1 MLLFHKGRLSI
12 LIAMHINRFL
22 FFTLFLIFIFS
33 EAAYGQPDTTLAAQP
48 GRELLIGVHPQP
60 PYIIK
65 GENGTWDGISIRL
78 WRAVAE
84 DLNITYRYT
93 EIAPEE
99 APVVLQNKK
108 IDLFLLGDVT
118 AESDVLIDFSH
129 FYHTAEMGV
138 ATVEFGGIST
148 ITKAFFNKRF
158 WVITAMLSV
167 LLLIVGSVIY
177 LIERR
182 HNEKQF
188 GGDRTVL
195 EGIGSGFW
203 WAGVTMTTIGYGDKA
218 PQTPLGRAVALLWM
232 LVAMAVTAVLTASL
246 VSVVMGSS
254 GKGEVKVPA
263 DLRDMK
269 VAAVEGSGAADYLQQ
284 ERIPFRK
291 FQDLQEALNAVK
303 KEEMDAVLHSV
314 PLLRYTINNSTN
326 LTLQVQ
332 PVKIDPHYYAFG
344 FNTNSPLREPVNH
357 ALLRIINTPLWQQEL
372 DRFIPEKE
380 K

>member
-1 MLLFHKGRLSI
+1 MRLICFLL
-12 LIAMHINRFL
+12 LIK
-22 FFTLFLIFIFS
+22 LFLVLIFS
-33 EAAYGQPDTTLAAQP
+33 GVAYGQSDTTAKAQA

-65 GENGTWDGISIRL
+65 GENGTWDGISVRL

-84 DLNITYRYT
+84 DINITYRYT
-93 EIAPEE
+93 EIAPGD
-99 APVVLQNKK
+99 AVSLLQAEK

-118 AESDVLIDFSH
+118 AESDALVDFSH
-129 FYHTAEMGV
+129 FYHTAELGV
-138 ATVEFGGIST
+138 ATAEIGGISS

-167 LLLIVGSVIY
+167 LLLIVGSIIY
-177 LIERR
+177 LIERG

-188 GGDRTVL
+188 GGDRSVL

-218 PQTPLGRAVALLWM
+218 PVTPLGRAVALLWM

-254 GKGEVKVPA
+254 GKGKVKVPA
-263 DLRDMK
+263 DLRDMEI
-269 VAAVEGSGAADYLQQ
+269 AAVEGSEAVAYLQQ
-284 ERIPFRK
+284 ERIPFHK

-303 KEEMDAVLHSV
+303 KNELDAVLHSV
-314 PLLRYTINNSTN
+314 PVLRYTINNSTN
-326 LTLQVQ
+326 LPLQVQ
-332 PVKIDPHYYAFG
+332 PVKIAPHYYAFG
-344 FNTNSPLREPVNH
+344 LKANSPLREPVNH

-380 K
+380 SQP